1 MGKYTDLFKDIVNE
15 VKTKDDTILLIDG
28 MNTFLRSFTMINH
41 INENGHHIGALTG
54 FLKSIGYAIKTLS
67 PTRVIIV
74 FDGVGSSNAR
84 KNLFPAYKANRGIK
98 RMTNYPMFTSLEEE
112 KISIEQQM
120 LRLIAY
126 LQCLPLDMICI
137 DGLEADDIIGYLST
151 SFETKNDVK
160 NVFIMSSDQDFL
172 QLVSDKV
179 QIYSPTKK
187 KIYNTTLVKDEYN
200 VSCNNFII
208 MKCLLGD
215 NGDNIPGISGLG
227 PGKLKKYYPE
237 LIEDNPIKIDDIF
250 VITENVLNNTT
261 YTKKNLN
268 ERIIYDKVLEQ
279 KHQLLIN
286 NRLMNLKEISLS
298 EENEIIINNCIDNP
312 NSNLEKRSFLTMYY
326 TDKLAESIPG
336 VENWIELVF
345 KYLSTFK

>member
-1 MGKYTDLFKDIVNE
+1 MGKYSDLFKDLSNE
-15 VKTKDDTILLIDG
+15 TKTKNDTILLIDG

-74 FDGVGSSNAR
+74 FDGVGSSSAR
-84 KNLFPAYKANRGIK
+84 KNLFPAYKANRGVK
-98 RMTNYPMFTSLEEE
+98 RMTNYPMFASLEEE
-112 KISIEQQM
+112 KVSIEQQM
-120 LRLIAY
+120 ARLIVY
-126 LQCLPLDMICI
+126 LQCLPLDLICI
-137 DGLEADDIIGYLST
+137 DSLEADDIIGSLVT
-151 SFETKNDVK
+151 GFETKEDVK
-160 NVFIMSSDQDFL
+160 CAYIMSSDQDFL

-187 KIYNTTLVKDEYN
+187 KIYNSSLVKSEYN

-215 NGDNIPGISGLG
+215 VGDNIPGISGLG

-237 LIEDNPIKIDDIF
+237 LMEDNSINIDDIF
-250 VITENVLNNTT
+250 GITENILNNTT

-279 KHQLLIN
+279 KRQLIIN
-286 NRLMNLKEISLS
+286 NRLMNLKEVSLS
-298 EENEIIINNCIDNP
+298 EENEIIINTMIDNP
-312 NSNLEKRSFLTMYY
+312 NSNLEKRGFLTMYY

-336 VENWIELVF
+336 VENWIEIVF